1 MVGYSTWSWVGEKE
15 KIVLLPQGTVVFSL
29 IKMHVFSGSVILS
42 SVLSGAVVSVAC
54 PLGKVNSLDKWCPLG
69 EVNSLDTWL
78 F

>member
-1 MVGYSTWSWVGEKE
+1 MVGYSTWSWVGEQE
-15 KIVLLPQGTVVFSL
+15 IVLLPQGTIVFSL
-29 IKMHVFSGSVILS
+29 IIMHMSSGSVILP

-54 PLGKVNSLDKWCPLG
+54 PLGEVNSLDKWCPLG